1 MESIATVILA
11 VITILLWTHL
21 WTHRNKYISA
31 SSNDWMIL
39 ETHRLLD
46 HDNCLWDQEEPFS
59 LEFVPIVVWETKGGY
74 KYPVVAPITPPAYRV
89 NERLN
94 ANLRDKLTKYETRG
108 YWIRDGAIF
117 DIDDMGVHRHSDLW
131 SRLYDCAFAGH
142 DIEVHGYIPDC
153 YRQKFSEI
161 MKILAENRAKKHD
174 LQQDEREIST

>member
-11 VITILLWTHL
+11 VIAVLLWTR
-21 WTHRNKYISA
+21 RNKYISA
-31 SSNDWMIL
+31 NSNDWMIL
-39 ETHRLLD
+39 EIRKLLE
-46 HDNCLWDQEEPFS
+46 NGEWDPKEPLS
-59 LEFVPIVVWETKGGY
+59 LEFVPIVAWETRGGY

-94 ANLRDKLTKYETRG
+94 AKLRDKSTKYETQG

-131 SRLYDCAFAGH
+131 ERLYGYAFAGH
-142 DIEVHGYIPDC
+142 DIKVHGDIPGC

-161 MKILAENRAKKHD
+161 MEILVKNRAKKHD
-174 LQQDEREIST
+174 QQQENT